1 MPSIRLIHEDFSL
14 ERGANEAVSVEEE
27 EEQQQLLLRV
37 EGIDSAIV
45 FVVVVV
51 VGFSEDAILIIPI
64 DIVCSNGLKLEFPK
78 YSSSR

>member
-1 MPSIRLIHEDFSL
+1 MPSIRLIRKDFNL

-27 EEQQQLLLRV
+27 EEEEEELRA
-37 EGIDSAIV
+37 EKIDSAIV
-45 FVVVVV
+45 FVVV
-51 VGFSEDAILIIPI
+51 VGFSEDAILIILI

>member
-1 MPSIRLIHEDFSL
+1 MPSIRLIHKDFNL

-27 EEQQQLLLRV
+27 QQQQLQV
-37 EGIDSAIV
+37 EEIDSTIV
-45 FVVVVV
+45 FVVVV
-51 VGFSEDAILIIPI
+51 GFSKDAILIVPI

>member
-1 MPSIRLIHEDFSL
+1 MPSIRLIRKDFNL

-27 EEQQQLLLRV
+27 EEEEELRA
-37 EGIDSAIV
+37 EKIDSTIV
-45 FVVVVV
+45 FVVV
-51 VGFSEDAILIIPI
+51 VGFSEDAILIILI

>member
-1 MPSIRLIHEDFSL
+1 MPSIRLIHKDFNL
-14 ERGANEAVSVEEE
+14 ERGANEVVSVEEE
-27 EEQQQLLLRV
+27 EEEQLRV
-37 EGIDSAIV
+37 EEIDYAIV
-45 FVVVVV
+45 FVVV

>member
-1 MPSIRLIHEDFSL
+1 MPSIRLIRKDFNL

-27 EEQQQLLLRV
+27 EEEEELRA
-37 EGIDSAIV
+37 EKIDSAIV
-45 FVVVVV
+45 FVVV
-51 VGFSEDAILIIPI
+51 VGFSEDAILIILI